1 MDTGNIMENQMDAL
15 IEQGHQLQKQIHES
29 KEIVGNIIQWNLW
42 LNGVIEKPKEMLD
55 PNISLSRLIQ
65 ANEDVKTWNKAQIK
79 ANPKGP
85 ITQHQTLADR
95 LIAGVYVALNYS
107 TNGEA
112 ACCINGIGVGCVKIK
127 E

>member
-1 MDTGNIMENQMDAL
+1 MDTGNIMENQTDAL
-15 IEQGHQLQKQIHES
+15 IEQGHQLEKQIHES
-29 KEIVGNIIQWNLW
+29 KEIVGKIIEWNLW
-42 LNGVIEKPKEMLD
+42 LNGVIEKPTEKLD
-55 PNISLSRLIQ
+55 PNISLARLIQ
-65 ANEDVKTWNKAQIK
+65 ANEDVKTWNKAQRK
-79 ANPKGP
+79 ANPGSP
-85 ITQHQTLADR
+85 IKQHQTLSDR